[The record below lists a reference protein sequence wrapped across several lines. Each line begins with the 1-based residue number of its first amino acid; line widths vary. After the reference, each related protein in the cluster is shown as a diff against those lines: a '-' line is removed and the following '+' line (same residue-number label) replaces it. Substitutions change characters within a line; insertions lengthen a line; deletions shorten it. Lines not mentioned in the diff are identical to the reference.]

1 MLSREEGWCSF
12 PYRDTR
18 GLWTIGCGHLI
29 DSRKG
34 GQLPE
39 YIRAFPL
46 VDDDILRVLN
56 DDIDVCIGQL
66 NRYLPWWHRLTDRR
80 KHVLISMVFQLG
92 ISGVL
97 AFRRMIEALEKEDY
111 SGAAKEM
118 QDSKWAEQT
127 PGRVDRMAAMMLA
140 G

>member
-1 MLSREEGWCSF
+1 MF
-12 PYRDTR
+12 PYRDSR

-34 GQLPE
+34 GSWPE
-39 YIRAFPL
+39 WMRSVPMLDEDA
-46 VDDDILRVLN
+46 LRLLN
-56 DDIDVCIGQL
+56 EDIDACISNL

-80 KHVLISMVFQLG
+80 KHVLISMVFQMG

-111 SGAAKEM
+111 SRAAKEM

-127 PGRVDRMAAMMLA
+127 PERADRMAAMMLA